1 MIIFIVV
8 IFNIIAIIINLL
20 NQAGGSNEDGE
31 RKHEI
36 NTGHNPCKGGRDGG
50 DHADAGGFSSMAMVV
65 LILIM
70 KNGIIG

>member
-1 MIIFIVV
+1 MIL
-8 IFNIIAIIINLL
+8 NIIAIIINLL

-36 NTGHNPCKGGRDGG
+36 NIGHNPCKGGRGG
-50 DHADAGGFSSMAMVV
+50 DHADAVGFSSMAMVV
-65 LILIM
+65 LILM

>member
-8 IFNIIAIIINLL
+8 ILNIIAIIINLL

-36 NTGHNPCKGGRDGG
+36 NTGHNPCKGGLDGG

-65 LILIM
+65 LILM